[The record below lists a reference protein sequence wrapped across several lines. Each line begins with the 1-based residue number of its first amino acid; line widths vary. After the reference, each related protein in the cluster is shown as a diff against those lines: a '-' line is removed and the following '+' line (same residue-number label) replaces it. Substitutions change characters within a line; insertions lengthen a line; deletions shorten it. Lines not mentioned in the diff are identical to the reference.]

1 MYDLEETR
9 KFLKDVSSGEQD
21 LDESQVLDVTCYLL
35 NLLDS
40 VNTRV
45 ALLEKVHQAAIAYLA
60 DKGPCFKKM
69 REDDP
74 DCGFENCLNCALEK
88 AMKEASTET
97 NL

>member
-1 MYDLEETR
+1 MYTLEEAR
-9 KFLKDVSSGEQD
+9 KFLKDVSSGEKD
-21 LDESQVLDVTCYLL
+21 LNEIEVLDVTCYLL

-45 ALLEKVHQAAIAYLA
+45 ALLEKARQAAVDYLA

-69 REDDP
+69 YEDDP

-88 AMKEASTET
+88 AVKEASAET
-97 NL
+97 TP